1 MKVQGLTV
9 YVYKNP
15 LFKNCSLNGISSRYD
30 SLILI
35 GEGVEGPNTVNL
47 DNPPEN
53 VVKLVKRRIYAGVE
67 YLHVEPLDGHNAGG
81 DKWYMTVSE
90 VALTTPALKKTMAA
104 GLFSFVKYR
113 SENMNGVIKIWRK
126 VWDHM
131 SMTAH

>member
-35 GEGVEGPNTVNL
+35 GEGVEGPNTVDL

-81 DKWYMTVSE
+81 DKWYM
-90 VALTTPALKKTMAA
+90 A
-104 GLFSFVKYR
+104 GGAFCYTSDSRFPSHQPLSIHDR
-113 SENMNGVIKIWRK
+113 CEE
-126 VWDHM
+126 
-131 SMTAH
+131 

>member
-35 GEGVEGPNTVNL
+35 GEGVEGPNTVDL

-53 VVKLVKRRIYAGVE
+53 VVKLVKRRIYAGIE
-67 YLHVEPLDGHNAGG
+67 YLHVEPLDGIHAGG
-81 DKWYMTVSE
+81 
-90 VALTTPALKKTMAA
+90 KKFYSDGGAFCYSSDSRFPSHQP
-104 GLFSFVKYR
+104 LSIHDR
-113 SENMNGVIKIWRK
+113 CEE
-126 VWDHM
+126 
-131 SMTAH
+131 